1 VHICQIKKSKKV
13 MGKEESTEKKTAE
26 HEGQTADEKVKQES
40 TAEEAETAEEISDT
54 SEEENKEVEEEE
66 ITPLEKAQIEVKE
79 AKDKYL
85 RLYSEFEN
93 YRRRTAKEKIDFT
106 KTATEKLIEDL
117 LPILDDFERAQKS
130 FPEVEG
136 EESDPIREGFDIIYN
151 KFKKTLEKQGVTEI
165 ENPTGKELDTNLHEA
180 ITQFPAPKEELKGKI
195 VDQVEKGYL
204 LGEKVVR
211 FSKVVVGI

>member
-1 VHICQIKKSKKV
+1 MATEEKDIKDENIATEEPQTEAQETQEEGADMKV
-13 MGKEESTEKKTAE
+13 EKE
-26 HEGQTADEKVKQES
+26 
-40 TAEEAETAEEISDT
+40 EEAEPAPEPTPEE
-54 SEEENKEVEEEE
+54 
-66 ITPLEKAQIEVKE
+66 QIAE

-93 YRRRTAKEKIDFT
+93 FRRRTSKEKIDFT
-106 KTATEKLIEDL
+106 KTATEKLVVEL

-130 FPEVEG
+130 FPEINKDEK
-136 EESDPIREGFDIIYN
+136 DPVREGFDIIYN
-151 KFKKTLEKQGVTEI
+151 KFKKTLEKQGVKEI

-204 LGEKVVR
+204 LGDKVVR

>member
-1 VHICQIKKSKKV
+1 
-13 MGKEESTEKKTAE
+13 MGKDESTEKNT
-26 HEGQTADEKVKQES
+26 T
-40 TAEEAETAEEISDT
+40 
-54 SEEENKEVEEEE
+54 EENKETTEETAQQNKAEQAEEQESNEEATASEEATSEEQETQEEELSPLQKAE
-66 ITPLEKAQIEVKE
+66 IELKE

-93 YRRRTAKEKIDFT
+93 YRRRTAKEKIEFT
-106 KTATEKLIEDL
+106 KTATEKLVVEL
-117 LPILDDFERAQKS
+117 LPVLDDFERAKQT
-130 FPEVEG
+130 FPEA
-136 EESDPIREGFDIIYN
+136 EESEEKDPVREGFEIIYN
-151 KFKKTLEKQGVTEI
+151 KFKKTLEKQGVQEI

-204 LGEKVVR
+204 LGDKVVR

>member
-1 VHICQIKKSKKV
+1 
-13 MGKEESTEKKTAE
+13 MGKEESTEKKAAE
-26 HEGQTADEKVKQES
+26 NNEN
-40 TAEEAETAEEISDT
+40 TAEETSKQETTTEEAEMADNKEETADASTEKEEV
-54 SEEENKEVEEEE
+54 EVEEE
-66 ITPLEKAQIEVKE
+66 ISPLEKAKIEIKE

-93 YRRRTAKEKIDFT
+93 YRRRTSKEKIDFT
-106 KTATEKLIEDL
+106 KTATEKLVVEL

-130 FPEVEG
+130 FPEINKDEK
-136 EESDPIREGFDIIYN
+136 DPVREGFDIIYN
-151 KFKKTLEKQGVTEI
+151 KFKKTLEKQGVKEI

-204 LGEKVVR
+204 LGDKVVR